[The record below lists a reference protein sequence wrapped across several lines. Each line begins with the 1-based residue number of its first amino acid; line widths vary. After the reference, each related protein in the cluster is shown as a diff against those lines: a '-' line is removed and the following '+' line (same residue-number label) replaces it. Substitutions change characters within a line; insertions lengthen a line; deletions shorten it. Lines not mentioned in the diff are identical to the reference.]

1 MSEETTVTDN
11 GQSLATSWRSLAIV
25 GILTALFGVLAIVFP
40 FVTGVSLSVLLGVLL
55 VAGGF
60 MHVAHAF
67 TAQGWKGRLWQVLL
81 AGLYGVA
88 GIALLVNPLFT
99 LATLTLIL
107 AAFFF
112 ADGIIETIMG
122 LRLRGETGWAWLLA
136 SGVLGIVV
144 GAAIWIGWPSTALW
158 VVGLLFGINLL
169 STGLSMVM
177 LAMGGR
183 NHARETEDVSQPGT
197 KPRGA

>member
-1 MSEETTVTDN
+1 MSEEITVTDN

-25 GILTALFGVLAIVFP
+25 GVLTALFGVLAIVFP

-67 TAQGWKGRLWQVLL
+67 TAQDWKGTLWQVLL